1 MKSNTKQSK
10 ANVNNNDTIV
20 VFGCNNKS
28 KNIILGK
35 NQTYVDFI
43 RHGFIRISVFPFPL
57 RGGLQNLPYG
67 ILYQG

>member
-35 NQTYVDFI
+35 NQT
-43 RHGFIRISVFPFPL
+43 
-57 RGGLQNLPYG
+57 
-67 ILYQG
+67 